1 MEALVYTKA
10 YKIQELQWIY
20 EKIFLIKKEIFF
32 LPIFG
37 FLFEEPLPFIFWH
50 YYHKEEILDFSYFI
64 SSSFEPFFL
73 ISVENFKYGE
83 LHLLSK
89 LLQVG
94 IITWSASVGQSTLTR
109 FYSLHTFVVTC
120 HLDTSLQLR
129 SIFIQI
135 VEADYGSYGNA
146 FIFFQLIMIKFGW
159 DIIIMGNPRGPNDL
173 LYIFPVV
180 ILGTIAGTSFPY
192 FKYSVFFSLGIFR
205 LLPSESS
212 LDT

>member
-10 YKIQELQWIY
+10 YKLQWIY

-32 LPIFG
+32 LPILFAQKRTLFSFNKLIIKR
-37 FLFEEPLPFIFWH
+37 FLFEEPLPF
-50 YYHKEEILDFSYFI
+50 KILILFFDY
-64 SSSFEPFFL
+64 FEPFFSNIL
-73 ISVENFKYGE
+73 YDCKYGE

-89 LLQVG
+89 LLQV
-94 IITWSASVGQSTLTR
+94 ASVGQSTLTR

-135 VEADYGSYGNA
+135 SLYTPILLAKLAKGMGHNYYGEPA
-146 FIFFQLIMIKFGW
+146 W
-159 DIIIMGNPRGPNDL
+159 PNDL

-192 FKYSVFFSLGIFR
+192 FKYSVFFYYFQVNLPRYLKSI
-205 LLPSESS
+205 LL
-212 LDT
+212 

>member
-10 YKIQELQWIY
+10 YKLQWIY
-20 EKIFLIKKEIFF
+20 EKIR
-32 LPIFG
+32 
-37 FLFEEPLPFIFWH
+37 FLFEEPLPFANRSNTVADGV
-50 YYHKEEILDFSYFI
+50 LN
-64 SSSFEPFFL
+64 PFFL

-89 LLQVG
+89 LLQV
-94 IITWSASVGQSTLTR
+94 ASVGQSTLTR

-159 DIIIMGNPRGPNDL
+159 DIIIYGEP
-173 LYIFPVV
+173 
-180 ILGTIAGTSFPY
+180 AGTSFPY

>member
-10 YKIQELQWIY
+10 YKLQWIY
-20 EKIFLIKKEIFF
+20 EKINF
-32 LPIFG
+32 LPSNFR
-37 FLFEEPLPFIFWH
+37 FLFEEPLPFSKNKIN
-50 YYHKEEILDFSYFI
+50 KKIGKRKANRSNTVADGVLN
-64 SSSFEPFFL
+64 PFFL

-94 IITWSASVGQSTLTR
+94 IITWKYFGS
-109 FYSLHTFVVTC
+109 VVTC

-146 FIFFQLIMIKFGW
+146 FIFFASI
-159 DIIIMGNPRGPNDL
+159 
-173 LYIFPVV
+173 
-180 ILGTIAGTSFPY
+180 
-192 FKYSVFFSLGIFR
+192 
-205 LLPSESS
+205 
-212 LDT
+212 

>member
-10 YKIQELQWIY
+10 YKLQWIY
-20 EKIFLIKKEIFF
+20 EKIFLIKKRNF
-32 LPIFG
+32 LPSNFR
-37 FLFEEPLPFIFWH
+37 FLFEEPLPFANRSNTVADGV
-50 YYHKEEILDFSYFI
+50 LN
-64 SSSFEPFFL
+64 PFFL

-94 IITWSASVGQSTLTR
+94 IITWN
-109 FYSLHTFVVTC
+109 LHTFTC

-129 SIFIQI
+129 SIFYTNSLKRNFGKDNLIKAKLAKGMGHI
-135 VEADYGSYGNA
+135 YYGEPA
-146 FIFFQLIMIKFGW
+146 W
-159 DIIIMGNPRGPNDL
+159 PNDL

-180 ILGTIAGTSFPY
+180 ILGTIACNVGLASGTSFPY
-192 FKYSVFFSLGIFR
+192 FKYSNVNKFQNPFLALWLGIGATLPIDKSLTLGLFL

>member
-1 MEALVYTKA
+1 N
-10 YKIQELQWIY
+10 
-20 EKIFLIKKEIFF
+20 F
-32 LPIFG
+32 LPSNFR
-37 FLFEEPLPFIFWH
+37 FLFEEPLPFANRSNTVADGV
-50 YYHKEEILDFSYFI
+50 LN
-64 SSSFEPFFL
+64 PFFL

-89 LLQVG
+89 LLQV
-94 IITWSASVGQSTLTR
+94 ASVGQSTLTR

-135 VEADYGSYGNA
+135 SLYTPILLAKLAKGMGHNYYGE
-146 FIFFQLIMIKFGW
+146 
-159 DIIIMGNPRGPNDL
+159 P
-173 LYIFPVV
+173 
-180 ILGTIAGTSFPY
+180 AGTSFPY

>member
-1 MEALVYTKA
+1 N
-10 YKIQELQWIY
+10 
-20 EKIFLIKKEIFF
+20 F
-32 LPIFG
+32 LPSNFR
-37 FLFEEPLPFIFWH
+37 FLFEEPLPFANRSNTVADGYMLAIADD
-50 YYHKEEILDFSYFI
+50 ITS
-64 SSSFEPFFL
+64 
-73 ISVENFKYGE
+73 KYGE

-89 LLQVG
+89 LLQV
-94 IITWSASVGQSTLTR
+94 ASVGQSTLTR

-135 VEADYGSYGNA
+135 SLYTPILLAKLAKGMGHNYYGEPA
-146 FIFFQLIMIKFGW
+146 W
-159 DIIIMGNPRGPNDL
+159 PNDL

>member
-10 YKIQELQWIY
+10 YKLQWIY
-20 EKIFLIKKEIFF
+20 EKIFLIKKRNF
-32 LPIFG
+32 LPSNFR
-37 FLFEEPLPFIFWH
+37 FLFEEPLPFANRSNTVADGV
-50 YYHKEEILDFSYFI
+50 LN
-64 SSSFEPFFL
+64 PFFL

-89 LLQVG
+89 LLQV
-94 IITWSASVGQSTLTR
+94 ASVGQSTLTR
-109 FYSLHTFVVTC
+109 FYSLHTFGTTSAYCRIYVNA
-120 HLDTSLQLR
+120 LSNDTAKL
-129 SIFIQI
+129 
-135 VEADYGSYGNA
+135 AKGMGHNYYGEPA
-146 FIFFQLIMIKFGW
+146 W
-159 DIIIMGNPRGPNDL
+159 PNDL

>member
-1 MEALVYTKA
+1 
-10 YKIQELQWIY
+10 
-20 EKIFLIKKEIFF
+20 
-32 LPIFG
+32 
-37 FLFEEPLPFIFWH
+37 
-50 YYHKEEILDFSYFI
+50 
-64 SSSFEPFFL
+64 
-73 ISVENFKYGE
+73 
-83 LHLLSK
+83 SK
-89 LLQVG
+89 LLQV
-94 IITWSASVGQSTLTR
+94 ASVGQSTLTR

-135 VEADYGSYGNA
+135 VEVNFTKENNGGLWDKYFSLYTPILLAKLAKGMGHNYYGEPA
-146 FIFFQLIMIKFGW
+146 W
-159 DIIIMGNPRGPNDL
+159 PNDL

>member
-1 MEALVYTKA
+1 N
-10 YKIQELQWIY
+10 
-20 EKIFLIKKEIFF
+20 F
-32 LPIFG
+32 LPSNFR
-37 FLFEEPLPFIFWH
+37 FLFEEPLPFANRSNTVADGV
-50 YYHKEEILDFSYFI
+50 LN
-64 SSSFEPFFL
+64 PFFL
-73 ISVENFKYGE
+73 ISVENFIEIQAIADDITSKYGE

-89 LLQVG
+89 LLQV
-94 IITWSASVGQSTLTR
+94 ASVGQSTLTR

-135 VEADYGSYGNA
+135 SLYTPILLAKLAKGMGHNYYGEPA
-146 FIFFQLIMIKFGW
+146 W
-159 DIIIMGNPRGPNDL
+159 PNDL

>member
-10 YKIQELQWIY
+10 YKLQWIY
-20 EKIFLIKKEIFF
+20 EKIKF
-32 LPIFG
+32 LPSNFR

-50 YYHKEEILDFSYFI
+50 YYHKEEILDFSLFHI
-64 SSSFEPFFL
+64 
-73 ISVENFKYGE
+73 FKYMIAIADDITSKYGIT
-83 LHLLSK
+83 LTCFLSK
-89 LLQVG
+89 LLQV
-94 IITWSASVGQSTLTR
+94 ASVGQSTLTR

-135 VEADYGSYGNA
+135 PIDKYFSLYTPILLAKLAKGMGHNYYGEPA
-146 FIFFQLIMIKFGW
+146 W
-159 DIIIMGNPRGPNDL
+159 PNDL

>member
-1 MEALVYTKA
+1 N
-10 YKIQELQWIY
+10 
-20 EKIFLIKKEIFF
+20 F
-32 LPIFG
+32 LPSNFR
-37 FLFEEPLPFIFWH
+37 FLFEEPLPFANRSNTVADGV
-50 YYHKEEILDFSYFI
+50 LN
-64 SSSFEPFFL
+64 PFFL

-89 LLQVG
+89 LLQV
-94 IITWSASVGQSTLTR
+94 ASVGQSTLTR

-135 VEADYGSYGNA
+135 PDDEKILIAKLAKGMGHNYYGEPA
-146 FIFFQLIMIKFGW
+146 W
-159 DIIIMGNPRGPNDL
+159 PNDL

>member
-1 MEALVYTKA
+1 MSQLE
-10 YKIQELQWIY
+10 
-20 EKIFLIKKEIFF
+20 
-32 LPIFG
+32 
-37 FLFEEPLPFIFWH
+37 IFWH
-50 YYHKEEILDFSYFI
+50 YYHKEEILDFFLFHIFKANRSNTVADGVLN
-64 SSSFEPFFL
+64 PFFL

-89 LLQVG
+89 LLQV
-94 IITWSASVGQSTLTR
+94 ASVGQSTLTR

-146 FIFFQLIMIKFGW
+146 FIFFQLIMINLRNFGK
-159 DIIIMGNPRGPNDL
+159 DNLIKAKLAKGMGHNYYGEPAWPNDL

>member
-10 YKIQELQWIY
+10 YKLQWIY
-20 EKIFLIKKEIFF
+20 EKIYTKNF
-32 LPIFG
+32 LPSNFR
-37 FLFEEPLPFIFWH
+37 FLFEEPLPFANRSNTVADGV
-50 YYHKEEILDFSYFI
+50 LN
-64 SSSFEPFFL
+64 PFFL

-94 IITWSASVGQSTLTR
+94 IITWN
-109 FYSLHTFVVTC
+109 LHTFVVTC

-146 FIFFQLIMIKFGW
+146 FIFFASILI
-159 DIIIMGNPRGPNDL
+159 L
-173 LYIFPVV
+173 

>member
-1 MEALVYTKA
+1 N
-10 YKIQELQWIY
+10 
-20 EKIFLIKKEIFF
+20 F
-32 LPIFG
+32 LPSNFR
-37 FLFEEPLPFIFWH
+37 FLFEEPLPFANRSNTVADGV
-50 YYHKEEILDFSYFI
+50 LN
-64 SSSFEPFFL
+64 PFFL

-89 LLQVG
+89 LLQV
-94 IITWSASVGQSTLTR
+94 ASVGQSTLTR

-146 FIFFQLIMIKFGW
+146 FIFFASILI
-159 DIIIMGNPRGPNDL
+159 L
-173 LYIFPVV
+173 

>member
-1 MEALVYTKA
+1 KA
-10 YKIQELQWIY
+10 YKLQWIY
-20 EKIFLIKKEIFF
+20 EKIR
-32 LPIFG
+32 
-37 FLFEEPLPFIFWH
+37 FLFEEPLPFANRSNTVADGV
-50 YYHKEEILDFSYFI
+50 LN
-64 SSSFEPFFL
+64 PFFL

-89 LLQVG
+89 LLQV
-94 IITWSASVGQSTLTR
+94 ASVGQSTLTR

-129 SIFIQI
+129 SIFIQ
-135 VEADYGSYGNA
+135 Y
-146 FIFFQLIMIKFGW
+146 
-159 DIIIMGNPRGPNDL
+159 
-173 LYIFPVV
+173 
-180 ILGTIAGTSFPY
+180 GTSFPY

>member
-10 YKIQELQWIY
+10 YKLQWIY
-20 EKIFLIKKEIFF
+20 EKIYTKNF
-32 LPIFG
+32 LPSNFR
-37 FLFEEPLPFIFWH
+37 FLFEEPLPFANRSNTVADGV
-50 YYHKEEILDFSYFI
+50 LN
-64 SSSFEPFFL
+64 PFFL

-89 LLQVG
+89 LLQV
-94 IITWSASVGQSTLTR
+94 ASVGQSTLTR

-135 VEADYGSYGNA
+135 SLYTPILLAKLAKGMGHNYYGEPA
-146 FIFFQLIMIKFGW
+146 W
-159 DIIIMGNPRGPNDL
+159 PNDL

>member
-10 YKIQELQWIY
+10 YKLQWIY
-20 EKIFLIKKEIFF
+20 EKIKFIILLLKKKNEVVLNKKRNF
-32 LPIFG
+32 LPSNFR
-37 FLFEEPLPFIFWH
+37 FLFEEPLPFANRSNTVADGV
-50 YYHKEEILDFSYFI
+50 LN
-64 SSSFEPFFL
+64 PFFL

-89 LLQVG
+89 LLQV
-94 IITWSASVGQSTLTR
+94 ASVGQSTLTR

-135 VEADYGSYGNA
+135 SLYTPILLAKLAKGMGHNYYGEPA
-146 FIFFQLIMIKFGW
+146 W
-159 DIIIMGNPRGPNDL
+159 PNDL

>member
-10 YKIQELQWIY
+10 YKLQWIY
-20 EKIFLIKKEIFF
+20 EKIR
-32 LPIFG
+32 
-37 FLFEEPLPFIFWH
+37 FLFEEPLPFANRSNTVADGV
-50 YYHKEEILDFSYFI
+50 LN
-64 SSSFEPFFL
+64 PFFL
-73 ISVENFKYGE
+73 ISVENLGE

-89 LLQVG
+89 LLQV
-94 IITWSASVGQSTLTR
+94 ASVGQSTLTR
-109 FYSLHTFVVTC
+109 FYSLHTFTC

-135 VEADYGSYGNA
+135 VEADMGVKYFSLYTPILLAKLAKGMGHNYYGEPA
-146 FIFFQLIMIKFGW
+146 W
-159 DIIIMGNPRGPNDL
+159 PNDL

>member
-10 YKIQELQWIY
+10 YKLQWIY
-20 EKIFLIKKEIFF
+20 EKIKFIILLLKKKMKVVLNKKRNF
-32 LPIFG
+32 LPSNFR
-37 FLFEEPLPFIFWH
+37 FLFEEPLPFGR
-50 YYHKEEILDFSYFI
+50 EN
-64 SSSFEPFFL
+64 FEPFFL

-94 IITWSASVGQSTLTR
+94 NITWN
-109 FYSLHTFVVTC
+109 LHTFTC

-146 FIFFQLIMIKFGW
+146 FI
-159 DIIIMGNPRGPNDL
+159 
-173 LYIFPVV
+173 
-180 ILGTIAGTSFPY
+180 
-192 FKYSVFFSLGIFR
+192 SLHRF
-205 LLPSESS
+205 
-212 LDT
+212 

>member
-10 YKIQELQWIY
+10 YKLQWIY
-20 EKIFLIKKEIFF
+20 EKIR
-32 LPIFG
+32 
-37 FLFEEPLPFIFWH
+37 FLFEEPLPFV
-50 YYHKEEILDFSYFI
+50 YLETE
-64 SSSFEPFFL
+64 SSFEPFFL

-94 IITWSASVGQSTLTR
+94 IITWN
-109 FYSLHTFVVTC
+109 LHTFILPLLTAVMTC

-135 VEADYGSYGNA
+135 SLYTPILLAKLAKGMGHNYYGEPA
-146 FIFFQLIMIKFGW
+146 W
-159 DIIIMGNPRGPNDL
+159 PNDL

>member
-10 YKIQELQWIY
+10 YKLQWIY

-32 LPIFG
+32 LPIFR
-37 FLFEEPLPFIFWH
+37 FLFEEPLPFANRSNTVADGV
-50 YYHKEEILDFSYFI
+50 LN
-64 SSSFEPFFL
+64 PFFL

-89 LLQVG
+89 LLQV
-94 IITWSASVGQSTLTR
+94 ASVGQSTLTR

-146 FIFFQLIMIKFGW
+146 FIFFASILIR
-159 DIIIMGNPRGPNDL
+159 N
-173 LYIFPVV
+173 
-180 ILGTIAGTSFPY
+180 TIGV
-192 FKYSVFFSLGIFR
+192 KEGI
-205 LLPSESS
+205 
-212 LDT
+212 